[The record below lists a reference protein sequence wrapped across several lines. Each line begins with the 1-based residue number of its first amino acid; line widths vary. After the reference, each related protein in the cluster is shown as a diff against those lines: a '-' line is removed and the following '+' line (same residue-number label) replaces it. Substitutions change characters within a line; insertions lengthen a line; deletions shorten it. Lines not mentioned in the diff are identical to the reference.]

1 MAAPKSTPQRKP
13 APART
18 PTPAPAP
25 APQRSGAA
33 VGLTVFT
40 AIVMM
45 IAGFYSIM
53 TGLVAV
59 INDTFFVAGENYIFQ
74 FDLTTWGW
82 IHILLGFGVAVAGFG
97 LFAGAVWARTV
108 GVVLAIAS
116 AIANFMFIPQA
127 PIWAIAVIVLDMF
140 IIWALTTHGR
150 DITE

>member
-13 APART
+13 APAS
-18 PTPAPAP
+18 APAP
-25 APQRSGAA
+25 TQRSGAA
-33 VGLTVFT
+33 VGLTIFT

-53 TGLVAV
+53 TGLVAL
-59 INDTFFVAGENYIFQ
+59 INDEFYVIGQEYVFK
-74 FDLTTWGW
+74 FDVTAWGW
-82 IHILLGFGVAVAGFG
+82 IHILLGLGIAVAGFG
-97 LFAGAVWARTV
+97 LFAGAVWARTI
-108 GVVLAIAS
+108 GVILAIVS

-127 PIWAIAVIVLDMF
+127 PIWAISVIVLDMF

>member
-18 PTPAPAP
+18 PAPAPAP
-25 APQRSGAA
+25 APQRSGGA

-45 IAGFYSIM
+45 IAGFYSVM

-59 INDTFFVAGENYIFQ
+59 INDTFFVVGEEYIFQ
-74 FDLTTWGW
+74 FDITAWGW